1 MNLILRFTEDLSE
14 TRACDPGMFALHEM
28 ADTTGMR
35 LLSEINVCGNDHVL
49 IPWTEAGVTIVY
61 KARLLTPDEYQR
73 DLEKDL
79 ARSLYTATLRSKNKK
94 LAVIF

>member
-1 MNLILRFTEDLSE
+1 MILRYTEDLSE
-14 TRACDPGMFALHEM
+14 TRAGDPGMFALHEM

-35 LLSEINVCGNDHVL
+35 LPSEINNVCGNDHVL
-49 IPWTEAGVTIVY
+49 IPWTEAGVTIIY

-79 ARSLYTATLRSKNKK
+79 AFRASEVK
-94 LAVIF
+94 FQ